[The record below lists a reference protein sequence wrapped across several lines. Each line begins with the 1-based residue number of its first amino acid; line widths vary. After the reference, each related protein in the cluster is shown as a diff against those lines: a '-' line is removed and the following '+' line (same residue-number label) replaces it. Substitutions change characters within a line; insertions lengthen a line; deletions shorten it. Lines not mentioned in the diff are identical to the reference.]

1 MSGHGFGG
9 KPYLT
14 AIFFMTI
21 GLCVVGAWAVCEPLT
36 EGPADY
42 CMIVCD

>member
-1 MSGHGFGG
+1 MSGHGFSGL
-9 KPYLT
+9 PCLT

-21 GLCVVGAWAVCEPLT
+21 GLCVVSAWAVCETLS
-36 EGPADY
+36 EGTADY

>member
-1 MSGHGFGG
+1 MVSLIALSV
-9 KPYLT
+9 KTIL
-14 AIFFMTI
+14 FMTM
-21 GLCVVGAWAVCEPLT
+21 GLCVASARAVCEPLY